1 MKYENKPA
9 YADLPA
15 GKAGA
20 SAGRQIVIY
29 QAPSGAIELRGD
41 YRKETIWATQ
51 AQIADVFQVERSVIT
66 KHIQNILKDKE
77 LDANSVCANFAH
89 TADDGKTYN
98 VQFYN
103 LDVILAVGYRTN
115 SKRAIEFR
123 KWATKTLREHITK
136 GYTINRKRIAK
147 NYEAFMK
154 SVSDIQA
161 LLPEHITLDPKA
173 VLDLVKEFSST
184 WMSLDAYDKDALTA
198 IGTTKKSIT
207 LSGKELTEA
216 IANLRNELTRKGEA
230 TELFAQERAKGSI
243 EGIVGNVMQS
253 FGGKPVYES
262 VEERA
267 AHLLYF
273 MVKNHPFTDGN
284 KRSGAFAFIWF
295 LRKAKAKKFR
305 NINPPTLTA
314 LTLLIAESDPKK
326 KEQMVALV
334 TQLLK

>member
-1 MKYENKPA
+1 MKKKNENKPA
-9 YADLPA
+9 YV
-15 GKAGA
+15 KA
-20 SAGRQIVIY
+20 SADRQIVIY

-66 KHIQNILKDKE
+66 KHIRNILKDKE
-77 LDANSVCANFAH
+77 LNANSVCANFAH

-103 LDVILAVGYRTN
+103 LDIILAVGYRTN
-115 SKRAIEFR
+115 SRRAIEFR
-123 KWATKTLREHITK
+123 KWATKTLKEHITR

-161 LLPEHITLDPKA
+161 LLPEHITLDPKTI
-173 VLDLVKEFSST
+173 LELIKEFAST
-184 WMSLDAYDKDALTA
+184 WISLDAYDKDTLTA
-198 IGTTKKSIT
+198 IGTTKKSVT
-207 LSGKELTEA
+207 LSDKELTEA
-216 IANLRNELTRKGEA
+216 IANLRNELMQKGEA
-230 TELFAQERAKGSI
+230 TELFAQERTKGSI

-262 VEERA
+262 VEEQA

-273 MVKNHPFTDGN
+273 MVKNHPFVDGN

-295 LRKAKAKKFR
+295 LRKARAKKFR
-305 NINPPTLTA
+305 NISPPTLTA

>member
-1 MKYENKPA
+1 MKKKNENKH
-9 YADLPA
+9 
-15 GKAGA
+15 
-20 SAGRQIVIY
+20 IVIY

-41 YRKETIWATQ
+41 FEHESVWATLD
-51 AQIADVFQVERSVIT
+51 QIAAVFGRDKSVISR
-66 KHIQNILKDKE
+66 HLSNIYKEKE
-77 LDANSVCANFAH
+77 LSREATVAKNA
-89 TADDGKTYN
+89 T
-98 VQFYN
+98 VQMEGDRQVVRDIEYYN
-103 LDVILAVGYRTN
+103 LDAILSVGYRVN
-115 SKRAIEFR
+115 SKTATHFR
-123 KWATKTLREHITK
+123 QWATKTLREHITR

-161 LLPEHITLDPKA
+161 LLPEHIALDPKA

-230 TELFAQERAKGSI
+230 TEMFAQERARGSV
-243 EGIVGNVMQS
+243 EGIVGNIMQS

-305 NINPPTLTA
+305 NISPPTLTA

>member
-1 MKYENKPA
+1 MKKNKE
-9 YADLPA
+9 D
-15 GKAGA
+15 K
-20 SAGRQIVIY
+20 QIVIY

-41 YRKETIWATQ
+41 YERDTIWANRMQMAAMFGVNPQ
-51 AQIADVFQVERSVIT
+51 AIS
-66 KHIQNILKDKE
+66 KHIHNIYKEKE
-77 LDANSVCANFAH
+77 LNH
-89 TADDGKTYN
+89 TATGSKMEL
-98 VQFYN
+98 VQNESGRTVKRQVDIYN
-103 LDVILAVGYRTN
+103 LDVLIAVGYRIN
-115 SKRAIEFR
+115 SVVGTRFR
-123 KWATKTLREHITK
+123 QWATKTLREHITK

-161 LLPEHITLDPKA
+161 LLPEHIALDPKT
-173 VLDLVKEFSST
+173 VLELIKEFAST

-198 IGTTKKSIT
+198 IGATKKSVT

-243 EGIVGNVMQS
+243 DGIVGNVLQS

-305 NINPPTLTA
+305 NISPPTLTA